1 MFDLI
6 MFDLDG
12 TLTDPEE
19 GITKSVQY
27 ALEAYGIQ
35 ENDRNK
41 LRRFIGPPLVDGFM
55 NFYGMTREDALKSV
69 DKYRERFSVVGLYE
83 NRLFDGAAEML
94 ETLKSSNKVLALATS
109 KPHIF
114 ASKILEHFNLSK
126 YFDIVVG
133 AELDGTR
140 NEKKE
145 VIKEVL
151 KRADNCKYPVMIG
164 DRKHDCIGALENGIP
179 CIGVSFGF
187 AEEGELEENG
197 AFVIADDFN
206 ELIKILLKK

>member
-83 NRLFDGAAEML
+83 NRLFDGTAEML
-94 ETLKSSNKVLALATS
+94 KTLKNNNKVLALATS

-114 ASKILEHFNLSK
+114 ASKILEHFDIAK

-197 AFVIADDFN
+197 AFVIADDFDD
-206 ELIKILLKK
+206 LINILLKK